1 LLLAVAVA
9 LCSLWT
15 TMAQASTVAIWR
27 SKAPSAELSEALFR
41 LQGELLA
48 LGLGVRVVE
57 AHGPDAQTVA
67 ANEGAD
73 ALIEVTTDGETL
85 GIAVW
90 VFAQPAL
97 HSDVSNVN
105 VRRSDPD
112 AAKTLA
118 IRAIEVLR
126 SRLLELDLAARPK
139 EATKDSRADAARP
152 VPPGASSNVTSPVS
166 DRMGIA
172 AGAAMLMSLDGVG
185 PAFLPVLRVEWA
197 PRSWFF
203 AQATLAGLGSRPKIE
218 SELGSADVAQSY
230 AVLGF
235 GYSATFRSGLRP
247 FVGLAAGALRTSLD
261 GRAASPNEGHTI
273 ALWSFL
279 MDGSIGASL
288 PIRGPIYLTL
298 ASHLQMAAPY
308 VSVHFVDRTVASSGR
323 PNLVFTLTAG
333 AWL

>member
-1 LLLAVAVA
+1 
-9 LCSLWT
+9 
-15 TMAQASTVAIWR
+15 MAQASTVAIWR

-57 AHGPDAQTVA
+57 ANGPDAQTVA

-73 ALIEVTTDGETL
+73 ALIEVTADGETL

-97 HSDVSNVN
+97 RSDVSNVN
-105 VRRSDPD
+105 VRRSEPD

-126 SRLLELDLAARPK
+126 SRLLELDLAARPIEK
-139 EATKDSRADAARP
+139 KPQAKAATRLSP
-152 VPPGASSNVTSPVS
+152 ASTDVTSPPS

-185 PAFLPVLRVEWA
+185 PAFLPVLRLEWA

-203 AQATLAGLGSRPKIE
+203 AQATLAGLGSRPKIQ

-230 AVLGF
+230 ALLGF
-235 GYSATFRSGLRP
+235 GYSATLRSGLRP

-261 GRAASPNEGHTI
+261 GRAVSPNEGHTV

-298 ASHLQMAAPY
+298 ASQLQMAAPY